1 MADVSEEKA
10 NPDFADCMVFNGKPS
25 ELYYFAYG
33 SNMNKEQI
41 LVRCANPKVIAV
53 AKLPHHRVAFFG
65 YSKTWDGAMESVIP
79 APGKEVWGVIYELN
93 FSDRDRLDACQD
105 VRLDGTGAYFHYPA
119 RVADT
124 VGKTRAV
131 LFYKKDILG
140 TPQKPSR
147 EYLDLIVLGALEHG
161 LPASYIEGL
170 RRIESKKAEFDV
182 PWRKNSGRK
191 VFSKQIVPN
200 VGTSALPRAVSV

>member
-10 NPDFADCMVFNGKPS
+10 DPGIDDCMVFNGKPS

-33 SNMNKEQI
+33 SNLNKEQI
-41 LVRCANPKVIAV
+41 LARCANPKVIAA
-53 AKLPHHRVAFFG
+53 AKLPHYRVAFFG
-65 YSKTWDGAMESVIP
+65 YSKTWDGAMETVIP
-79 APGKEVWGVIYELN
+79 DPGQDVWGVIYELN

-119 RVADT
+119 RVTDT
-124 VGKTRAV
+124 EGKIRTV

-140 TPQKPSR
+140 TPEKPSR
-147 EYLDLIVLGALEHG
+147 EYLDFIVLGALQRG

-170 RRIESKKAEFDV
+170 RHIESKKAEFDV
-182 PWRKNSGRK
+182 PKRRNSSRE
-191 VFSKQIVPN
+191 
-200 VGTSALPRAVSV
+200 LPRETYCSQCRD